1 VPLQIGSADAQSGLT
16 KEIFTSMDT
25 LLSPPFQA
33 AIDAAAGDAKKVPQK
48 TLDDARAGWKGVAFA
63 VATGVITHL
72 RANLEIHDVEV
83 TGNVNAQVVN
93 GVATQAGLTSTQANS
108 GPGLVR

>member
-25 LLSPPFQA
+25 LLSPSFQA
-33 AIDAAAGDAKKVPQK
+33 AIDAATGDAKKVPQK
-48 TLDDARAGWKGVAFA
+48 TLDDARAGWKVVAFA
-63 VATGVITHL
+63 V
-72 RANLEIHDVEV
+72 NLEIHDVQV
-83 TGNVNAQVVN
+83 TGDVNAQVVN
-93 GVATQAGLTSTQANS
+93 GVAAQAGLTSTQANS